1 MDKDIAIIIPT
12 LNEERFIAR
21 CLDSLIVQTVP
32 FETMDVMVI
41 DGGSRDRTEAIVAA
55 YAQRYVNIR
64 FLHNEKKIQSAAFN
78 VGVACSTATFIVRL
92 DAHALYDKSYV
103 ERCVDGLKVDRKR
116 GNVGGGCT
124 IEPTSNTLWAKANA
138 ILNHSRF
145 GIGGASFRVGQQ
157 ACNTDSVPFGA
168 FRREVVEQV
177 GGMREDLPRA
187 EDNEYNSRL
196 RKAGYVIFFDPAI
209 RSTYFARPTLKASCR
224 QMFANG
230 ESIGHLF
237 YVDRQ
242 SIGLRH
248 VVPLLFVSCIV
259 LGAVLS
265 LVCPLFAY
273 AFFGGMAFYLLCDL
287 LASAVA
293 VRSYGWQF
301 FLHLS
306 LLFFCVHVSYGCGTL
321 KGFVTGR
328 KLRS

>member
-1 MDKDIAIIIPT
+1 M
-12 LNEERFIAR
+12 
-21 CLDSLIVQTVP
+21 
-32 FETMDVMVI
+32 
-41 DGGSRDRTEAIVAA
+41 
-55 YAQRYVNIR
+55 
-64 FLHNEKKIQSAAFN
+64 
-78 VGVACSTATFIVRL
+78 
-92 DAHALYDKSYV
+92 
-103 ERCVDGLKVDRKR
+103 DGLKADRKR

-124 IEPTSNTLWAKANA
+124 IEPTSNTLWANANA

-248 VVPLLFVSCIV
+248 VVPLLFVACIV
-259 LGAVLS
+259 FGAVLS

-301 FLHLS
+301 FLPLS